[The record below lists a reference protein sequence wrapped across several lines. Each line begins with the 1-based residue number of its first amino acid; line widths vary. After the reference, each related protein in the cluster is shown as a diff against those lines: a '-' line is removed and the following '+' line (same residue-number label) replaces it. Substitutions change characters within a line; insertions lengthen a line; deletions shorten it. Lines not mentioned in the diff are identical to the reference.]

1 MQDAANAVMRFFNRI
16 KLVVEFVVLFFIAYA
31 VIRLIMRSRNP
42 YYSTLRILGANR
54 KSMDRIL
61 KIELVVMMAISY
73 AFSVGLS
80 VLVRLG
86 VLNVPFAGSM
96 LSFFTPLDYVILG
109 VLLLIMSALI
119 ARRYSRRIFGK
130 SAMKVYR
137 EEA

>member
-1 MQDAANAVMRFFNRI
+1 
-16 KLVVEFVVLFFIAYA
+16 
-31 VIRLIMRSRNP
+31 
-42 YYSTLRILGANR
+42 
-54 KSMDRIL
+54 MDRIL